1 MVAPKVDLAV
11 MLSKDAEDES
21 LRKYK
26 AALLGAAATN
36 PGAVAGDAETRHVVV
51 HEMRIC
57 VEGRPDIVVPL
68 GTPADVAAAERAR
81 IVVKEGAVYVTRIV
95 FSVHKN
101 VVLGL
106 KFHNAVYSSLGI
118 VLDRV
123 SQMLGSYPPDG
134 KRVTA
139 DLPAGEWPS
148 GFMARGHYAAKAKFT
163 DDDGT
168 THLAFAWS
176 FDIAKTWPD
185 GS

>member
-1 MVAPKVDLAV
+1 
-11 MLSKDAEDES
+11 
-21 LRKYK
+21 
-26 AALLGAAATN
+26 
-36 PGAVAGDAETRHVVV
+36 
-51 HEMRIC
+51 MRIC

-95 FSVHKN
+95 FSVHKD